1 MRSVLIAVAF
11 IGCAL
16 PAFAQ
21 TPDLE
26 DKRFTFHKVD
36 DGFLRLDGRSGAV
49 SLCRR
54 PESGWVCGAVP
65 DERAALESE
74 IARLANENATLKRTL
89 LDRGGAL
96 PGLPPRPPADVGVSK
111 TVPSDAGVDRVMAFM
126 EKLWL
131 RMRDMIANVR
141 RDFAN
146 KS

>member
-1 MRSVLIAVAF
+1 M
-11 IGCAL
+11 
-16 PAFAQ
+16 
-21 TPDLE
+21 
-26 DKRFTFHKVD
+26 
-36 DGFLRLDGRSGAV
+36 

-65 DERAALESE
+65 DERAALENE

-89 LDRGGAL
+89 LDRGEAL

-111 TVPSDAGVDRVMAFM
+111 TVPSDTEVDRVMVFM

>member
-11 IGCAL
+11 IGCAV

-36 DGFLRLDGRSGAV
+36 DGFLRLDGRTGAV

-65 DERAALESE
+65 DERAALENE
-74 IARLANENATLKRTL
+74 IARLANENASRGHCLIAAGLCLAYRRARPRTL
-89 LDRGGAL
+89 A
-96 PGLPPRPPADVGVSK
+96 
-111 TVPSDAGVDRVMAFM
+111 
-126 EKLWL
+126 
-131 RMRDMIANVR
+131 
-141 RDFAN
+141 
-146 KS
+146 